1 MGASP
6 SASAINNMKKIDSI
20 DKSYIK
26 YKEYMTGKIPSN
38 ISDRVLKVWG
48 LKDCETLVFKK

>member
-1 MGASP
+1 
-6 SASAINNMKKIDSI
+6 MKKIDSI

>member
-1 MGASP
+1 
-6 SASAINNMKKIDSI
+6 MKKIDNI

-26 YKEYMTGKIPSN
+26 YKDYMTGKIPLN

-48 LKDCETLVFKK
+48 IKECGTLIFKKKSC